1 MKIRFINDY
10 QTELAVGTDGDGE
23 PIFET
28 ETFKAGEVQEVDV
41 VEFATRMD
49 PKPGG
54 NGLVP
59 DKNLPQLQFGD
70 GSVSTAIPLD
80 AFEILEGQ
88 DEFDEAWAGAVSEDA
103 VDDAVI
109 DAKEEEKAG
118 EFQDLE
124 R

>member
-28 ETFKAGEVQEVDV
+28 ETFKAGEVHEVDI

-54 NGLVP
+54 NGFVP

-88 DEFDEAWAGAVSEDA
+88 DEFDKAFQDALSEDA
-103 VDDAVI
+103 VEDAVI
-109 DAKEEEKAG
+109 DANAEENAG
-118 EFQDLE
+118 ELQDLE